1 MDNVYECIE
10 KLEMGRS
17 HSHNGV
23 QHDPGPIV
31 DIKEAL
37 CNIFIGTIGLI
48 LYVMSNVQVK
58 FHFKPFLVNLR
69 NFNSLTKLLSIF
81 YRL

>member
-23 QHDPGPIV
+23 HQETGPIG

-37 CNIFIGTIGLI
+37 CNIFIGSIGLL
-48 LYVMSNVQVK
+48 LYVLSAVQVWVIK
-58 FHFKPFLVNLR
+58 KTTVGGRTSDVLAVK
-69 NFNSLTKLLSIF
+69 S
-81 YRL
+81 